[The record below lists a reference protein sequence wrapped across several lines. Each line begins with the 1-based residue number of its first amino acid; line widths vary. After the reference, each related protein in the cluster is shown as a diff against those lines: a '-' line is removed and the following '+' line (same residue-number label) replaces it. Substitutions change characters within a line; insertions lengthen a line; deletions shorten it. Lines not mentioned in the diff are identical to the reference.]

1 MSMMIWIP
9 DLLTASRLLL
19 AALVVALGMTRGRDA
34 VALVVMLVMAAWISD
49 NLDGFI
55 ARRIPNRQ
63 PSWLGR
69 HEFAVDVIFTWAT
82 LAFVVL
88 AGFLPW
94 WLGVS
99 YTLLALIVAALAQRK
114 PITIIFLRIID
125 VTAGLLVLWFYPELG
140 LLLIAFLLTL
150 AAVQWPRLSRDSVA
164 WAKTVWGLM
173 RDFVRGRHSA
183 S

>member
-1 MSMMIWIP
+1 MMNWIP

-19 AALVVALGMTRGRDA
+19 AALIVALGVARGRDA
-34 VALVVMLVMAAWISD
+34 VAMALILAMVAWISD
-49 NLDGFI
+49 NLDGFM

-69 HEFAVDVIFTWAT
+69 HEFAVDVVFTWAT
-82 LAFVVL
+82 LAFILL

-94 WLGVS
+94 WLGIA
-99 YTLLALIVAALAQRK
+99 YTLLALIVAALVQRK
-114 PITIIFLRIID
+114 PITNIFLRIID
-125 VTAGLLVLWFYPELG
+125 VTAVLLVLWFYRELG

-150 AAVQWPRLSRDSVA
+150 AAVQWPRLSRDSVT
-164 WAKTVWGLM
+164 WARTVWGLV
-173 RDFVRGRHSA
+173 RDFLRGRNSV